1 MTNRESLARNNTKPA
16 GVSKKGCFK
25 GFFNLRDSN
34 IYFSCQNDHLVSKIL
49 IEMFFM
55 DFPKFQTRMLQ
66 KVTPMADK
74 IFIYHFDLYAL
85 GGYRVINIG
94 C

>member
-1 MTNRESLARNNTKPA
+1 
-16 GVSKKGCFK
+16 
-25 GFFNLRDSN
+25 
-34 IYFSCQNDHLVSKIL
+34 
-49 IEMFFM
+49 M

-74 IFIYHFDLYAL
+74 ILIDHFDLYAL